1 MSCDQ
6 YRLPN
11 GLIVNC
17 TSEAIE
23 EQIKQD
29 GGKLWNGYDYEK
41 QEWVYHG
48 KKDTRTLEDL
58 QKA

>member
-23 EQIKQD
+23 EQIKQ
-29 GGKLWNGYDYEK
+29 
-41 QEWVYHG
+41 EWVYHG